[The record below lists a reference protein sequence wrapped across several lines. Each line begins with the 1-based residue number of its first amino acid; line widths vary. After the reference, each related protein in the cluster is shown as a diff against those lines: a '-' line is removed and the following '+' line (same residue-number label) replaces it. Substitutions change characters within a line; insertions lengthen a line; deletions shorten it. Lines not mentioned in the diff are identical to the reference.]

1 MKSKIKEFIISLSDL
16 EIEEQL
22 ENIFEWA
29 KIYKDLL
36 EEEKQ
41 RRQQYSTRDSSIE
54 QSYNFNCDYE
64 ENAEEFDVDED
75 FEVSETMDYNLAQ
88 MINAKIS
95 LLSAEKTEERLSK
108 LQIVPL
114 DDLSDEEKAQLSY
127 EIEVCELHLFE
138 LVGMDRDEFVSPSCG
153 IALEEGARF
162 CGKCGYKI

>member
-1 MKSKIKEFIISLSDL
+1 MKKKLMNFVLQLSDV

-36 EEEKQ
+36 EKEKQ
-41 RRQQYSTRDSSIE
+41 RRQQYSTRDSSVE

-75 FEVSETMDYNLAQ
+75 FEVSETIDYNLAQ

-95 LLSAEKTEERLSK
+95 LLSAEETESRLSK
-108 LQIVPL
+108 LQTVPL
-114 DDLSDEEKAQLSY
+114 ADLSGIEKAQLLY
-127 EIEVCELHLFE
+127 EIEACELHLYE
-138 LVGMDRDEFVSPSCG
+138 LVGPDSDEFICPSCG
-153 IALEEGARF
+153 IVLEEGARF
-162 CGKCGYKI
+162 CGKCGYRI